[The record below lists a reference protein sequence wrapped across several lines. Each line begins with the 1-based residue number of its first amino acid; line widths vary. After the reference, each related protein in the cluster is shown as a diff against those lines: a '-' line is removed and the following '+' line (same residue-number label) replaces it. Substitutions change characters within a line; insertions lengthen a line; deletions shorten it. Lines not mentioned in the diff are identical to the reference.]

1 MKITPLDIQQAGFR
15 IRFRGYDRQE
25 VDAFLD
31 TVTEDYEGLIRENH
45 SLRERVTDYESQLAE
60 FKKKEAQLTGTLM
73 KAQDLM
79 EEMKQNAQK
88 EAALIVKE
96 AELRA
101 EEMARMAREELTTIQ
116 RGILDL
122 KKQKMVYLEKFR
134 SLVGT
139 FQKIIELE
147 EREEERAG
155 SAKTSSS

>member
-15 IRFRGYDRQE
+15 IRFRGYDREE

-31 TVTEDYEGLIRENH
+31 SVTEDYEGLVRENH
-45 SLRERVTDYESQLAE
+45 SLGEKVTDYESQLAE
-60 FKKKEAQLTGTLM
+60 FKKKEAQLTNTLM

-101 EEMARMAREELTTIQ
+101 EDMTRMAREEVATIQ

-122 KKQKMVYLEKFR
+122 KKQKMHYLEKFR
-134 SLVGT
+134 SVINT

-147 EREEERAG
+147 EREDEKAG
-155 SAKTSSS
+155 SAKTSS